1 MSNNKFTAWPLS
13 KAATREPAPT
23 GDGAVVIN
31 EVQTLIF
38 NLRETARHLGN
49 KQRVKLL
56 QGVYDDLNARA
67 EFGRAK
73 YGTYLR
79 ANNGRDA
86 LNDLQQE
93 NYDAI
98 MYSGQLRMQGDVEG
112 SKWLETYI
120 EIAVHL
126 QALREQRETKA
137 A

>member
-1 MSNNKFTAWPLS
+1 MT

-23 GDGAVVIN
+23 GNGKIVV
-31 EVQTLIF
+31 EGVQSLIST
-38 NLRETARHLGN
+38 LRETAQYMGDTV
-49 KQRVKLL
+49 RVKRL
-56 QGVYDDLNARA
+56 QAVYDDIDARA
-67 EFGRAK
+67 EFGKEK

-79 ANNGRDA
+79 TDNGRDV

-98 MYSGQLRMQGDVEG
+98 MYSAQLRMQGDVEA

-126 QALREQRETKA
+126 QGLREQR
-137 A
+137 